1 MPRGVKRSE
10 AERTRLVEAW
20 QRSGLSQSAF
30 ARRCGLPPSTLSNWV
45 RCTETHFV
53 EVVVEEH
60 SPAPELVVEMPRG
73 EVVRVPAGFDGEDLQ
88 RLVAILRC

>member
-1 MPRGVKRSE
+1 MPRGVQRSE

-20 QRSGLSQSAF
+20 RRSGLSQSAF
-30 ARRCGLPPSTLSNWV
+30 ARRSGLSPSTLSNWV
-45 RCTETHFV
+45 RCTERHFV

-60 SPAPELVVEMPRG
+60 GTAPELVVEMPRG
-73 EVVRVPAGFDGEDLQ
+73 EVVRVPSGFDSDDLQ